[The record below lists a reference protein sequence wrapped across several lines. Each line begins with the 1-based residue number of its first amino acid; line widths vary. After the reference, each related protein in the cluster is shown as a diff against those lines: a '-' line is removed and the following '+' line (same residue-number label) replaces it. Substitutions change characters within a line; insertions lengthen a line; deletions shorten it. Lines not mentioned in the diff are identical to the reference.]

1 MGGLDEALRIW
12 KTTLAVAEN
21 PGPTAYIEARKSAEQ
36 LLSQGDPWR
45 EQIRRYLQS
54 AQARLEEL
62 NAQPK
67 SNDPATSRLEELR
80 LDLVRQ
86 RVDQVRAISTFFEG
100 MLSHA
105 EQMRSESNQ
114 LLKLSSVSER
124 VTQGFAALGDR
135 AENVW
140 QHELFTTEEK
150 IIGENGAV
158 VTRTRGISVG
168 KIVLGV
174 IGLAVGLF
182 VAQTLAHLVRNHL
195 GRRFS
200 VETARAAF
208 LEKVLYYSLLVLV
221 VLTTL
226 NWLRIPLTA
235 FAFLGGAIAIGVGF
249 GAQTLMNNF
258 ISGLI
263 LLAERRIKVGDLID
277 VDGHL
282 GRVID
287 LGTRCSRVRKFD
299 GVDVL
304 VPNSYLLEKNVVN
317 WTLSDS
323 QHRYD
328 FIVGVAYGTP
338 TDLVVSTLTE
348 AIEAQPEVL
357 KEPAAA
363 VAFEAFGDNA
373 LTFHVYFWLDIARS
387 DALKVG
393 TQIRLRI
400 DRLCREAGIEMAFP
414 QRDIHLHTSQPIAVR
429 VETSGKDAT

>member
-1 MGGLDEALRIW
+1 
-12 KTTLAVAEN
+12 
-21 PGPTAYIEARKSAEQ
+21 
-36 LLSQGDPWR
+36 
-45 EQIRRYLQS
+45 
-54 AQARLEEL
+54 
-62 NAQPK
+62 
-67 SNDPATSRLEELR
+67 
-80 LDLVRQ
+80 
-86 RVDQVRAISTFFEG
+86 

-105 EQMRSESNQ
+105 EQMRTESNQ
-114 LLKLSSVSER
+114 LLKLSSVTER
-124 VTQGFAALGDR
+124 VTQGVAALGQR
-135 AENVW
+135 AESIW
-140 QHELFTTEEK
+140 DYELFTTEEK
-150 IIGENGAV
+150 IAGENGAV
-158 VTRTRGISVG
+158 LTRTRGISVG
-168 KIVLGV
+168 KIILGV
-174 IGLAVGLF
+174 LGLAVGF
-182 VAQTLAHLVRNHL
+182 FIARTLAHVLRSNL

-263 LLAERRIKVGDLID
+263 LLAEQRIKVGDLID

-282 GRVID
+282 GRVIN

-304 VPNSYLLEKNVVN
+304 VPNSYLLEKNVIN

-323 QHRYD
+323 HHRYD

-338 TDLVVSTLTE
+338 TNVVMDTLT
-348 AIEAQPEVL
+348 AAVEAQPEVL
-357 KEPAAA
+357 KEPAAV

-373 LTFHVYFWLDIARS
+373 LTFHIYFWLDIGQS
-387 DALKVG
+387 DAMKVG
-393 TQIRLRI
+393 TEIRLRI

-414 QRDIHLHTSQPIAVR
+414 QRDIHLHTSQPISVR
-429 VETSGKDAT
+429 VEPSEKEAA